1 MGESLGLKQKL
12 AAFGVAILLLGF
24 FGWLGRPTHEE
35 SQTFNRQQPPAES
48 NTPSTPEQ
56 AFILVQIAGE
66 VQTPGLYEVEDGA
79 RVFNLIELAG
89 GFTADAS
96 EDRVNQA
103 AKLRDGDLIVIP
115 KIGEPA
121 ATKSQ
126 SASSSDSGSDSNPQA
141 PIVRIST
148 ADLEQL
154 QTLPGV
160 GPVIASNIIRYRE
173 QYGAFEHKNEL
184 MAVEGVT
191 AALFERIEPLIVP

>member
-24 FGWLGRPTHEE
+24 FGWLGRPTQEE
-35 SQTFNRQQPPAES
+35 PQTVNRQPPAES
-48 NTPSTPEQ
+48 NSTSSTEQ

-66 VQTPGLYEVEDGA
+66 VVTPGLYEVEEGA

-89 GFTADAS
+89 GFTTDAS
-96 EDRVNQA
+96 QERVNQA

-121 ATKSQ
+121 ETRSQ
-126 SASSSDSGSDSNPQA
+126 SASTSGSRSDSSPP
-141 PIVRIST
+141 PIVRLST

-154 QTLPGV
+154 QTLPGI
-160 GPVIASNIIRYRE
+160 GPVIASNIVRYRE

-191 AALFERIEPLIVP
+191 AALFERIEHLIVP